1 MDPKTTHVRRSYRG
15 QEGSQMSIDD
25 LHLRLVNLETEV
37 KAIRAAMR
45 WIMWGIA
52 SVLGIQLP
60 GIV

>member
-1 MDPKTTHVRRSYRG
+1 
-15 QEGSQMSIDD
+15 MSLDD
-25 LHLRLVNLETEV
+25 LHNRLIVLETEV

-60 GIV
+60 GIL